1 MIYFVVVYY
10 RTEDISII
18 RKIQGRFG
26 FPKCMTVNGEWQ
38 VAVNGDDWELLKE
51 TEKRGFIDIRNKQ
64 IKNMKATELF
74 IKRIEDYLKQEADA
88 DLEFAKRMNEQP
100 EKTPEA
106 VCNYILSEV
115 SKAKQSGWDDEEIY
129 GMAKH
134 FIDEAE
140 LKDPGS
146 KANSVSRVVVDAH
159 VDLTEEQKQEAMAK
173 AQQSFEHKLEEEHKR
188 KEEERRERERKA
200 KEKRLQA
207 AKEKQEKEASLMGD
221 LFGGQY

>member
-1 MIYFVVVYY
+1 MMYFIVVYY
-10 RTEDISII
+10 KIRDIATI
-18 RKIQGRFG
+18 RKIQERFK

-38 VAVNGDDWELLKE
+38 VLVEGTDWETLRE
-51 TEKRGFIDIRNKQ
+51 TERRGYIEIRNKA
-64 IKNMKATELF
+64 IRNMKATNLF
-74 IKRIEDYLKQEADA
+74 IKRIEGYLKKEADA
-88 DLEFAKRMNEQP
+88 DQEFAKKMQEQP

-115 SKAKQSGWDDEEIY
+115 SKAKQSGWADEEIY

-146 KANSVSRVVVDAH
+146 WANSVSRVVVDTH

-173 AQQSFEHKLEEEHKR
+173 AQKSFERKLEDEHKR
-188 KEEERRERERKA
+188 KQEEQRERERKA

-207 AKEKQEKEASLMGD
+207 AKEKHEKEASLMGD

>member
-10 RTEDISII
+10 RTGDVSVI
-18 RKIQGRFG
+18 RKIRERFG
-26 FPKCMTVNGEWQ
+26 FPKCMTVNGEWP
-38 VAVNGDDWELLKE
+38 VVVNGDDWELLKE

-74 IKRIEDYLKQEADA
+74 MKRIEDYLKKEADA

-115 SKAKQSGWDDEEIY
+115 NKSNRSGWADEDIF

-134 FIDEAE
+134 FIED
-140 LKDPGS
+140 
-146 KANSVSRVVVDAH
+146 
-159 VDLTEEQKQEAMAK
+159 TE
-173 AQQSFEHKLEEEHKR
+173 
-188 KEEERRERERKA
+188 
-200 KEKRLQA
+200 
-207 AKEKQEKEASLMGD
+207 GND
-221 LFGGQY
+221 NG

>member
-10 RTEDISII
+10 RTEDISVI

-88 DLEFAKRMNEQP
+88 DLEFAKRMKEQP

-106 VCNYILSEV
+106 VCNYILLEV
-115 SKAKQSGWDDEEIY
+115 SKSKRSGWTDEDIF
-129 GMAKH
+129 GMVKH
-134 FIDEAE
+134 FIEGKE
-140 LKDPGS
+140 GKDNG
-146 KANSVSRVVVDAH
+146 
-159 VDLTEEQKQEAMAK
+159 
-173 AQQSFEHKLEEEHKR
+173 
-188 KEEERRERERKA
+188 
-200 KEKRLQA
+200 
-207 AKEKQEKEASLMGD
+207 
-221 LFGGQY
+221 

>member
-1 MIYFVVVYY
+1 MIYFIVVYY
-10 RTEDISII
+10 RINDLTTI
-18 RKIQGRFG
+18 RKIQERFG
-26 FPKCMTVNGEWQ
+26 FPKCMTVNGEWP
-38 VAVNGDDWELLKE
+38 VVVDSKDWALLKE
-51 TEKRGFIDIRNKQ
+51 TEERRFIEIRNKA
-64 IKNMKATELF
+64 IRNMKATELF
-74 IKRIEDYLKQEADA
+74 IKRIEGYLKKEADA
-88 DLEFAKRMNEQP
+88 DQEFAKKMQEQP

-146 KANSVSRVVVDAH
+146 KANSVSRVVVDTH
-159 VDLTEEQKQEAMAK
+159 VELSEEEKQKAMDK
-173 AQQSFEHKLEEEHKR
+173 AQQNYEKKLEEQEKKR
-188 KEEERRERERKA
+188 QEEQREREKKA

-207 AKEKQEKEASLMGD
+207 AKEKREKVAAMMGD